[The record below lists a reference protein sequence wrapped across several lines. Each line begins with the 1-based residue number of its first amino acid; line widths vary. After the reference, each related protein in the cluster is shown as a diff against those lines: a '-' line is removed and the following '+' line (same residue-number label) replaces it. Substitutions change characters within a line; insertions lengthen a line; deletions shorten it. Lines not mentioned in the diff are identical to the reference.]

1 MSLTL
6 KSKRL
11 LRIIAVTTTVL
22 IMTVTSVV
30 LGFSVVWNQ
39 YDFKILDLF
48 YRQSVKHGHGPEQSP
63 LVAIVTISDTTY
75 DYFGNSTLDRRFVAE
90 VNEALSRLDVAG
102 CAYDLIF
109 ARSADADSDLMLAE
123 SIEKLGSV
131 CLPIG
136 LTYAETPSPFRWER
150 RRSFE
155 QFRSKS
161 LRKPIEQGQSR
172 PYYGTKAL
180 MQSDR
185 FSEVARSFGHISGL
199 SDPDGVNRHA
209 IMLLKV
215 DDDYFPALS
224 LAVFLNYMKVPFE
237 KVVVEW
243 GRRIIIPAGEEGGL
257 EHDVVIPID
266 ERGRAFIP
274 FPQIW
279 KNSFVKIESEALLK
293 YAESE
298 NLLGNLIEMFE
309 GKLVLI
315 GDIST
320 GVSDLGQTPLASEE
334 PLILVHAS
342 LLNGMLTNSFYD
354 KWTSRRVLALIWLA
368 GAVLGL
374 AACLRSSWALYGS
387 GMAISAGVVG
397 LTWLEFIHFHLV
409 PIVTVGGSI
418 LIFFFGLVAAVE
430 LAVGKERSF
439 IRNAFSRYVPEKV
452 VDTLIS
458 NPHMLKLG
466 GEERIITVLFCDLA
480 DFTTISENLPPARL
494 VHLLNQYLTEMTAI
508 ILTNGGIIDKF
519 EGDAI
524 MAEFGAPL
532 PMPDHAERAVRAG
545 LEMQKRLQQLRP
557 AWRNDGLPELQCR
570 VGINTGPMIIG
581 NMGSD
586 QVFDYTV
593 IGDAVNLASRLE
605 GANKRYNTRLMISE
619 YTQQALPPGIFRT
632 RVLDVIKVKGKSKP
646 VRVFE
651 VYGEACFPLT
661 PQDEM
666 YYVTYQ
672 EAMELYFARHFDRA
686 AEKFRAVLSIRP
698 DDPASAEM
706 LDRIKNLQGQ
716 DLPPEW
722 DGSISLAGK

>member
-1 MSLTL
+1 M
-6 KSKRL
+6 
-11 LRIIAVTTTVL
+11 TTTVL
-22 IMTVTSVV
+22 IVTVTCAV

-109 ARSADADSDLMLAE
+109 ARSADTDSDLMLAE

-136 LTYAETPSPFRWER
+136 LTYAETPSPFRWEG

-172 PYYGTKAL
+172 PYYGTKAI

-185 FSEVARSFGHISGL
+185 FSEAAGSFGHISGL

-209 IMLLKV
+209 IMLLKI
-215 DDDYFPALS
+215 DDAYFPALS
-224 LAVFLNYMKVPFE
+224 LSVFLNYMKVPFE

-243 GRRIIIPAGEEGGL
+243 GRRIIIPASEEGL

-279 KNSFVKIESEALLK
+279 KNSFVKIESEALLQ
-293 YAESE
+293 YAKSE

-342 LLNGMLTNSFYD
+342 LLNGMLTNTFYD
-354 KWTSRRVLALIWLA
+354 EWTSGRVLVLIWLA

-374 AACLRSSWALYGS
+374 AACLRSSWTLYGS
-387 GMAISAGVVG
+387 GLAISAGVVG

-409 PIVTVGGSI
+409 PIVTVWGSI
-418 LIFFFGLVAAVE
+418 LVFFFGLVVAVE

-619 YTQQALPPGIFRT
+619 YTRQALPPGVFRT

-661 PQDEM
+661 PQDAM
-666 YYVTYQ
+666 YYVAYQ

-686 AEKFRAVLSIRP
+686 EEEFQALLSIRP

-706 LDRIKNLQGQ
+706 LNRIKNLQGQ

-722 DGSISLAGK
+722 DGSVSLAGK

>member
-1 MSLTL
+1 L
-6 KSKRL
+6 
-11 LRIIAVTTTVL
+11 
-22 IMTVTSVV
+22 
-30 LGFSVVWNQ
+30 
-39 YDFKILDLF
+39 
-48 YRQSVKHGHGPEQSP
+48 EQ
-63 LVAIVTISDTTY
+63 
-75 DYFGNSTLDRRFVAE
+75 
-90 VNEALSRLDVAG
+90 
-102 CAYDLIF
+102 
-109 ARSADADSDLMLAE
+109 
-123 SIEKLGSV
+123 
-131 CLPIG
+131 
-136 LTYAETPSPFRWER
+136 
-150 RRSFE
+150 
-155 QFRSKS
+155 
-161 LRKPIEQGQSR
+161 
-172 PYYGTKAL
+172 
-180 MQSDR
+180 
-185 FSEVARSFGHISGL
+185 
-199 SDPDGVNRHA
+199 
-209 IMLLKV
+209 
-215 DDDYFPALS
+215 
-224 LAVFLNYMKVPFE
+224 
-237 KVVVEW
+237 
-243 GRRIIIPAGEEGGL
+243 
-257 EHDVVIPID
+257 DVVIPID

-274 FPQIW
+274 FPEIW

-293 YAESE
+293 DAESE
-298 NLLGNLIEMFE
+298 KLLGNLIEMFE

-354 KWTSRRVLALIWLA
+354 KWTARRVLVLIWLA

-387 GMAISAGVVG
+387 GLAISAGVAG

-409 PIVTVGGSI
+409 PIVTVEASI
-418 LIFFFGLVAAVE
+418 LIYFFGVVAAVE

-508 ILTNGGIIDKF
+508 ILTHGGIIDKF

-545 LEMQKRLQQLRP
+545 LEMQKRLQELRP
-557 AWRNDGLPELQCR
+557 AWRKDELPELHCR

-605 GANKRYNTRLMISE
+605 GANKKYNTCLMISE
-619 YTQQALPPGIFRT
+619 YTQQALPPDVFRT
-632 RVLDVIKVKGKSKP
+632 RLLDVIKVKGKSKP

-661 PQDEM
+661 PDAQI

-672 EAMELYFARHFDRA
+672 EAMELYLARHFDRA
-686 AEKFRAVLSIRP
+686 EEKFRAVLSIRP

-706 LDRIKNLQGQ
+706 LNRIRNLQGQ

-722 DGSISLAGK
+722 DGSISLTGK

>member
-1 MSLTL
+1 MT
-6 KSKRL
+6 
-11 LRIIAVTTTVL
+11 ATVL
-22 IMTVTSVV
+22 IMTVSSVI

-48 YRQSVKHGHGPEQSP
+48 YRQAVKHDHGPKQSP
-63 LVAIVTISDTTY
+63 LVAIVTISDTAY
-75 DYFGNSTLDRRFVAE
+75 DHFGNSTLDRRFVAE

-102 CAYDLIF
+102 CAYDLVF
-109 ARSADADSDLMLAE
+109 ARSADADSDLKLAE
-123 SIEKLGSV
+123 SIEKLGSI

-155 QFRSKS
+155 EFRSKS
-161 LRKPIEQGQSR
+161 LRKPIEQGRSM

-180 MQSDR
+180 MQADR
-185 FSEVARSFGHISGL
+185 FSEVAHSFGHISGF

-215 DDDYFPALS
+215 DEDYFPTLS
-224 LAVFLNYMKVPFE
+224 LAVFLNYIKVPFE
-237 KVVVEW
+237 KVLVEW
-243 GRRIIIPAGEEGGL
+243 GRRIIIPAGEEGSL
-257 EHDVVIPID
+257 EQDVVIPID
-266 ERGRAFIP
+266 DRGRTFIP

-279 KNSFVKIESEALLK
+279 KNSFVKMESETLLQ
-293 YAESE
+293 YVESE

-320 GVSDLGQTPLASEE
+320 GVSDLGQTPLASNE

-342 LLNGMLTNSFYD
+342 LLNGMLTNCFYD
-354 KWTSRRVLALIWLA
+354 KWTSRRVLVLIWLA
-368 GAVLGL
+368 GSVLGL
-374 AACLRSSWALYGS
+374 AACLRSSWTLYGS
-387 GMAISAGVVG
+387 GMAISSGVVG
-397 LTWLEFIHFHLV
+397 LTWLEFIHFHLI

-418 LIFFFGLVAAVE
+418 LVFFFGLVAAVE

-480 DFTTISENLPPARL
+480 NFTTISENLPPARL

-508 ILTNGGIIDKF
+508 ILAHGGIIDKF

-545 LEMQKRLQQLRP
+545 LEMQKRLQELRP
-557 AWRNDGLPELQCR
+557 AWRKDDLPELHCR

-605 GANKRYNTRLMISE
+605 GANKKYNTCLMISE
-619 YTQQALPPGIFRT
+619 YTQQALPPDTFRT
-632 RVLDVIKVKGKSKP
+632 RLLDVIKVKGKSKP

-651 VYGEACFPLT
+651 VYGEVCFPLT
-661 PQDEM
+661 ADGRI

-672 EAMELYFARHFDRA
+672 EAMELYLARHFDRA
-686 AEKFRAVLSIRP
+686 EEKFRAVLSIRP

-706 LDRIKNLQGQ
+706 LSRIRNLQGQ

>member
-1 MSLTL
+1 MNLTL

-11 LRIIAVTTTVL
+11 LRFIAVTATVL
-22 IMTVTSVV
+22 IMTVSSVI
-30 LGFSVVWNQ
+30 LGLSVVWNQ

-48 YRQSVKHGHGPEQSP
+48 YRQAVKNGHGPKQSP
-63 LVAIVTISDTTY
+63 LVTIVTISDTTY
-75 DYFGNSTLDRRFVAE
+75 DYFGNSTLDRKFVAE

-102 CAYDLIF
+102 CAYDIIF
-109 ARSADADSDLMLAE
+109 ARSADADSDLRLAG

-136 LTYAETPSPFRWER
+136 LAYAETPSPFRWEKK
-150 RRSFE
+150 RSFE
-155 QFRSKS
+155 EFRSKS
-161 LRKPIEQGQSR
+161 LRKPMEQGQSR

-185 FSEVARSFGHISGL
+185 FSEVAHSFGHISVL

-215 DDDYFPALS
+215 DEDYFPTLS
-224 LAVFLNYMKVPFE
+224 LAMFLDYVKVPFE

-243 GRRIIIPAGEEGGL
+243 GRKIIIPAGEKSGL
-257 EHDVVIPID
+257 EQDVVIPID

-279 KNSFVKIESEALLK
+279 ENSFVKMESEALLK

-320 GVSDLGQTPLASEE
+320 GVSDLGQTPLASNE
-334 PLILVHAS
+334 PLILIHAS

-354 KWTSRRVLALIWLA
+354 KWTSTGVLTLIWLA
-368 GAVLGL
+368 CSVLGL
-374 AACLRSSWALYGS
+374 AACLRSSWPLYGS
-387 GMAISAGVVG
+387 GMAVSAGVIG
-397 LTWLEFIHFHLV
+397 LTWLEFIHFYLV

-439 IRNAFSRYVPEKV
+439 IKNAFSRYVPEKV
-452 VDTLIS
+452 VDALIS
-458 NPHMLKLG
+458 NPQMLKLS

-508 ILTNGGIIDKF
+508 ILTHGGIIDKF

-545 LEMQKRLQQLRP
+545 LEMQKRLEELRP
-557 AWRNDGLPELQCR
+557 IWRNDGLPELQCR
-570 VGINTGPMIIG
+570 VGINTGPMVIG

-586 QVFDYTV
+586 QVF
-593 IGDAVNLASRLE
+593 
-605 GANKRYNTRLMISE
+605 
-619 YTQQALPPGIFRT
+619 
-632 RVLDVIKVKGKSKP
+632 
-646 VRVFE
+646 
-651 VYGEACFPLT
+651 
-661 PQDEM
+661 
-666 YYVTYQ
+666 
-672 EAMELYFARHFDRA
+672 
-686 AEKFRAVLSIRP
+686 
-698 DDPASAEM
+698 
-706 LDRIKNLQGQ
+706 
-716 DLPPEW
+716 W
-722 DGSISLAGK
+722 

>member
-1 MSLTL
+1 MT
-6 KSKRL
+6 
-11 LRIIAVTTTVL
+11 ATVL
-22 IMTVTSVV
+22 IMTVSSVI

-48 YRQSVKHGHGPEQSP
+48 YRQAVKHGHGPKQSP
-63 LVAIVTISDTTY
+63 LVAIVTISDTAY
-75 DYFGNSTLDRRFVAE
+75 DHFGNSTLDRRFVAE

-109 ARSADADSDLMLAE
+109 ARSADADSDLKLAE
-123 SIEKLGSV
+123 SIEKLGSI

-150 RRSFE
+150 RKSFE
-155 QFRSKS
+155 EFRSKS
-161 LRKPIEQGQSR
+161 LRKPIEQGRSM

-180 MQSDR
+180 MQADR
-185 FSEVARSFGHISGL
+185 FSEVAHSFGHISGF

-215 DDDYFPALS
+215 DEDYFPTLS
-224 LAVFLNYMKVPFE
+224 LAVFLNYIKVPFE

-257 EHDVVIPID
+257 EQDVVIPID
-266 ERGRAFIP
+266 DRGRTFIP

-279 KNSFVKIESEALLK
+279 KNSFVKMESETLLQ
-293 YAESE
+293 YVESE

-320 GVSDLGQTPLASEE
+320 GVSDLGQTPLASNE

-342 LLNGMLTNSFYD
+342 LLNGMLTNCFYD
-354 KWTSRRVLALIWLA
+354 KWTSRRVLVLIWLA
-368 GAVLGL
+368 GSVLGL
-374 AACLRSSWALYGS
+374 AACLRSSWTLYGS
-387 GMAISAGVVG
+387 GIAISAGVVG
-397 LTWLEFIHFHLV
+397 LTWLEFIHFHLI

-418 LIFFFGLVAAVE
+418 LVFFFGLVAAVE

-439 IRNAFSRYVPEKV
+439 IRNAFYRYVPEKV

-508 ILTNGGIIDKF
+508 ILAHGGIIDKF
-519 EGDAI
+519 EGDAV

-545 LEMQKRLQQLRP
+545 LEMQKRLQELRP
-557 AWRNDGLPELQCR
+557 AWRKDDLPELHCR

-605 GANKRYNTRLMISE
+605 GANKKYNTCLMISE
-619 YTQQALPPGIFRT
+619 YTQQALPPDIFRT
-632 RVLDVIKVKGKSKP
+632 RLLDVIKVKGKSKP

-651 VYGEACFPLT
+651 VYGEVCFPLT
-661 PQDEM
+661 ADGRI

-672 EAMELYFARHFDRA
+672 EAMELYLARRFDRA
-686 AEKFRAVLSIRP
+686 EEKFRAVLSIRP
-698 DDPASAEM
+698 EDPASAEM
-706 LDRIKNLQGQ
+706 LSRIRNLQGQ